1 MKTIDIY
8 KTRVMEL
15 LDEAKLDG
23 IEIVPYEIR
32 IEGYDEIMETGICVS
47 DGKDR
52 IQIPTYK
59 HVEE

>member
-15 LDEAKLDG
+15 IDEAKIDG
-23 IEIVPYEIR
+23 VEIVPYEIK
-32 IEGYDEIMETGICVS
+32 IEGYDEIVETGICVY
-47 DGKDR
+47 DGNDR

-59 HVEE
+59 V